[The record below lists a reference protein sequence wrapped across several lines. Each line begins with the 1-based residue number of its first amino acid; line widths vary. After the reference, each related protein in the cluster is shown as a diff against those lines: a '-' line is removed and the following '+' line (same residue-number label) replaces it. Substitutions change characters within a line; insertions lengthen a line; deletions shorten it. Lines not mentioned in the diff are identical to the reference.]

1 MSVEHHQVSVLVAD
15 DHTVLRQ
22 SISEMLERSKN
33 IEVVGQAGDGS
44 EAVCIAEKAQPDVV
58 LLDVEMPILEV
69 QEVIEQIIESSP
81 SSKIV
86 ILTMYDDYGLM
97 RELLALGAS
106 AYLVKTVSSE
116 ELVYTVESVAS
127 GEDRVTLSLSREA
140 FVQASEQGDQRSL
153 SERELEI
160 LLYAAR
166 GMSNAQVGSL
176 LYLTEGTVKR
186 HLHNIYTKLEVA
198 SRGEA
203 TRKALS
209 KGWITARDIT
219 SSGDP

>member
-1 MSVEHHQVSVLVAD
+1 MSTERRRISVLVAD
-15 DHTVLRQ
+15 DHTILRQ
-22 SISEMLERSKN
+22 SLSQMLESSGS
-33 IEVVGQAGDGS
+33 IEVVGQAGDGN
-44 EAVCIAEKAQPDVV
+44 EAVSIAEETRPDVV
-58 LLDVEMPILEV
+58 LLDVEMPALGV
-69 QEVIEQIIESSP
+69 REVIERIIESSP

-86 ILTMYDDYGLM
+86 ILTMHDDRGLM
-97 RELLALGAS
+97 REFLARGAS
-106 AYLVKTVSSE
+106 AYLIKTVSRG
-116 ELVYTVESVAS
+116 ELISTVESVAS
-127 GEDRVTLSLSREA
+127 GEDRVILSLSREA
-140 FVQASEQGDQRSL
+140 FVESPEQEDQGGL

-166 GMSNAQVGSL
+166 GMSNAQIGSL

-203 TRKALS
+203 TRKALL

-219 SSGDP
+219 GPGDL